1 MAQDDHYVS
10 QTYLRAFTNEEGLLV
25 PYYKNG
31 YVIVGKPKNTKSVCH
46 EKDGDANSYFDDP
59 RIVDEYLR
67 LFENDW
73 AKHVSDISEL
83 KADPNT
89 KYGIAGYISFLRT
102 CNPTAKRMGQSLLTD
117 TLQPVADKIMAES
130 VNDPDLADEVK
141 QLYEKHKEE
150 KIIKVEVDPG
160 YAHAK
165 AISTLVRI
173 THKLYCSDWFVLIN
187 NTDTPFIT
195 SDNPATLYYPN
206 ENSQIA
212 KTYVPLSPRLGV
224 LISPSLTS
232 EIPTQEE
239 LESFNHENDRFD
251 EVKEEFVH
259 ILNELVVKSAENIVI
274 HSESAEWLE
283 ILVNNNKKWRME
295 MQTTTIPWG
304 SGSLMMYRQQAI
316 NTENA

>member
-31 YVIVGKPKNTKSVCH
+31 HVIVGNTKSTKSVCH

-59 RIVDEYLR
+59 RIVDDYLK

-73 AKHVSDISEL
+73 AKHIAALSETR
-83 KADPNT
+83 ADPNT

-102 CNPTAKRMGQSLLTD
+102 CNPTAKRMGQSLLSGS
-117 TLQPVADKIMAES
+117 LQPLADKVMAEN
-130 VNDPDLADEVK
+130 VNAPDLSAEVK

-150 KIIKVEVDPG
+150 NIIKVEIDPE

-165 AISTLVRI
+165 AISTLVGI

-187 NTDTPFIT
+187 NTETPFVT
-195 SDNPATLYYPN
+195 SDNPATLYYSS
-206 ENSQIA
+206 EASHIA
-212 KTYVPLSPRLGV
+212 KTFVPLSPNLGV
-224 LISPSLTS
+224 LVSPNPSS
-232 EIPTQEE
+232 EMPSQEQ
-239 LESFNHENDRFD
+239 LESFQHENDQFG
-251 EVKEEFVH
+251 EVKEEFVK

-274 HSESAEWLE
+274 HSEGIEWLE
-283 ILVNNNKKWRME
+283 SLVINYKKWRME
-295 MQTTTIPWG
+295 LLTTTIPYG
-304 SGSLMMYRQQAI
+304 NGNLTMYRQQAVD
-316 NTENA
+316 TENA